1 MTEKLTENSSL
12 GGLMTALE
20 SVKNDLQIGKNNV
33 ASTLG
38 SPFAG
43 TDKLDVTRTKI
54 VTLKSALADNLIYK
68 GVSAST
74 RSSFTN
80 LINAINFIVQSILI
94 VKCKNTGRV
103 EEVNSPYIIYND
115 KPNIKGCLRIEGTL
129 EVYKNWATFANS
141 RLEIIYGEKK
151 EYIYLSCDA
160 TASGRSTKFKKDIII
175 DNTTQLKIQVL
186 LTDVGTGNSSSSK
199 AYTSVSDVTLLR

>member
-1 MTEKLTENSSL
+1 MTEKLTENASL
-12 GGLMTALE
+12 GEIMAALQ
-20 SVKNDLQIGKNNV
+20 SVQTDFQTSKDNITTV
-33 ASTLG
+33 LG
-38 SPFAG
+38 SPFLS
-43 TDKLDVTRTKI
+43 TDKLDITKTKTE
-54 VTLKSALADNLIYK
+54 TLKSALADNLIYK

-74 RSSFTN
+74 QSSFTD

-94 VKCKNTGRV
+94 VKCKDTGRV

-199 AYTSVSDVTLLR
+199 AYTSVSYVTLLR